1 MKIVP
6 KNPKSFHNVLNVIK
20 SVNPEFYVIPK
31 KNSVVFWTIDP
42 PRTMIY
48 SAVLPKT
55 AMLVY
60 EVDKNELDKMKAYD
74 VKYFNKALRKV
85 KPDTQLTI
93 EQTGEGYTLIRV
105 EKPFKINA
113 RIPQYSTDIEEI
125 TLPELELPAWLT
137 GYGAIWL
144 EIVETAKQ
152 FSDVVTIV
160 AEKDGV
166 KFVAEGDTSE
176 VMAELDIEHEWVSEY
191 EVDED
196 AELPIKANY
205 DLKRLSAV
213 LKGITKSTVVEAGL
227 GTEMPLYLTWEDTDG
242 FKHNYL
248 LAPRV
253 DNE

>member
-1 MKIVP
+1 LKIIP
-6 KNPKSFHNVLNVIK
+6 KNPKSFHNVLNVMK

-42 PRTMIY
+42 PKTMIY

-55 AMLVY
+55 SMLVY
-60 EVDKNELDKMKAYD
+60 EVDEGEIDQMTAYD
-74 VKYFNKALRKV
+74 VKYFNKALRKI

-93 EQTGEGYTLIRV
+93 EQTEEGYTIIRV
-105 EKPFKINA
+105 EKPFKVSA
-113 RIPQYSTDIEEI
+113 RIPQYSTDMEEI
-125 TLPELELPAWLT
+125 SLPELELPAWLT
-137 GYGAIWL
+137 GYGAIWQ

-152 FSDVVTIV
+152 FSDVIRIR
-160 AEKDGV
+160 AETDKIT
-166 KFVAEGDTSE
+166 FSAESDTSE
-176 VMAELDIEHEWVSEY
+176 VVAELDTEHEWVTDL

-205 DLKRLSAV
+205 DLNRLSAV
-213 LKGITKSTVVEAGL
+213 LKGITKSTVIEAGF

-253 DNE
+253 DED

>member
-6 KNPKSFHNVLNVIK
+6 KNPKSFRNVLNVIK

-48 SAVLPKT
+48 SAILPKT

-60 EVDKNELDKMKAYD
+60 DVDKNELDKLTAYD
-74 VKYFNKALRKV
+74 VKYFNKALRKIN
-85 KPDTQLTI
+85 PDTQLTI
-93 EQTGEGYTLIRV
+93 EQTGEGYTLIKV
-105 EKPFKINA
+105 EKPFKVSA
-113 RIPQYSTDIEEI
+113 RIPQYSTDMEEI

-144 EIVETAKQ
+144 EIVETTKQ
-152 FSDVVTIV
+152 FSDVITIIAESDKVTFS
-160 AEKDGV
+160 AES
-166 KFVAEGDTSE
+166 DTSE
-176 VMAELDIEHEWVSEY
+176 VVAELDPEHEWVTDL

-213 LKGITKSTVVEAGL
+213 IKGITKSTVIEAGF

-253 DNE
+253 EEE